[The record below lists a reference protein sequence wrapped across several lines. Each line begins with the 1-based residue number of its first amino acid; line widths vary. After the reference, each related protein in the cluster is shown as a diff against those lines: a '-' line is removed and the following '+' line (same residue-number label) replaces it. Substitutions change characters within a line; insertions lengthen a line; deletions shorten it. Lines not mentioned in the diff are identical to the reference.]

1 MGRARNWTKEEYEY
15 LENNWGLLSL
25 PTIAK
30 NLNRSETGVLIKVQ
44 RLGLGAFLESGDYIT
59 VQQLYTALGC
69 EGNAGYK
76 KLSWIEKRGLPIKYK
91 KVRNNKFMII
101 RIEDFWKWAEKNRDF
116 IDFSKMP
123 AGILGKEPEWVKQQR
138 KIDEKNSV
146 NFKKTPWT
154 PYEDVQLKTALK
166 KHKYTYLEL
175 SKMLNRTEGAIQRRI
190 CDLGLKERPVKADNH
205 TFWTEEQYEKLTECI
220 KNGIPYSL
228 MADIIGKSAK
238 AIRGRVYV
246 EYCTENLD
254 KVRNYIAN
262 GNFGDNR
269 PDRPISQRNCLSL
282 SEKIEVKNNL
292 SLLAGLLKAE
302 VKKHYDDSDYW
313 QKDMCMNWAGCC
325 TANESNCDS
334 CTSFVRIKE
343 QYCRICG
350 AVIISRNSQ
359 NVCQKCKDMRKRNA
373 QRKWARLNKNGG
385 QINGTE
391 I

>member
-1 MGRARNWTKEEYEY
+1 MGQARNWTKEEYDY
-15 LENNWGLLSL
+15 LEKSWGQVSL
-25 PTIAK
+25 NRIAQ
-30 NLNRSETGVLIKVQ
+30 NLNRSTNGILIKVQ
-44 RLGLGAFLESGDYIT
+44 KLGLGAFLDSGEYIT
-59 VQQLYTALGC
+59 VNQLLSAFGSSYS
-69 EGNAGYK
+69 YK
-76 KLSWIEKRGLPIKYK
+76 AISWIENRGLPVKHK
-91 KVRNNKFMII
+91 TVRDCKFRVIYLDAFWGWAENNK
-101 RIEDFWKWAEKNRDF
+101 AF
-116 IDFSKMP
+116 IDFSKLP
-123 AGILGKEPEWVKQQR
+123 KFALGKEPSWVDPLRRLHSKHNVQY
-138 KIDEKNSV
+138 
-146 NFKKTPWT
+146 KKSPWT
-154 PYEDVQLKTALK
+154 PFEDESLKSALK
-166 KHKYTYLEL
+166 RFQYSYPEL
-175 SKMLNRTEGAIQRRI
+175 SKMLSRTEGAIQRRI
-190 CDLGLKERPVKADNH
+190 CDLGLKERPIKAENH
-205 TFWTEEQYEKLTECI
+205 NQWTDEQYHQLTQCI
-220 KNGIPYSL
+220 KNGTPYQL
-228 MADIIGKSAK
+228 MSDIIGKSAK

-246 EYCTENLD
+246 EYCTESLD

-282 SEKIEVKNNL
+282 SEKIYVKNNL

-385 QINGTE
+385 
-391 I
+391 